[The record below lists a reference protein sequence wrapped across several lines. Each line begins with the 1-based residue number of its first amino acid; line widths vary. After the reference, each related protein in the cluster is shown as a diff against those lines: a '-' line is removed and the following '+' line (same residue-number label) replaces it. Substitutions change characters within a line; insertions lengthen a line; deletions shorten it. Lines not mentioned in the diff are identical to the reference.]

1 MKKMKL
7 LTPLFIILTYISFAQ
22 DLPTWSADVAHSNLG
37 FKVSHKAISNTIGD
51 FRDFDLV
58 VTTPNDNFEDAK
70 IKMVIETASI
80 NTANSSRDE
89 HLRSEDFFDAERY
102 PQIIFTSSSITAKN
116 DNTYDVKGT
125 LNMHGV
131 EKELIL
137 NMTHNGSTT
146 SRSGS
151 ELAGL
156 YFSTI
161 FKRSDFKIG
170 VDMPN
175 TVVADDILLNAEIEI
190 VKQ

>member
-22 DLPTWSADVAHSNLG
+22 DLPTWSADVAHSNMG

-116 DNTYDVKGT
+116 GNTYDVKGT

>member
-22 DLPTWSADVAHSNLG
+22 DLPTWSADVAHSNMG

-102 PQIIFTSSSITAKN
+102 PQIIFTSSSITTKN

>member
-22 DLPTWSADVAHSNLG
+22 DLPTWSADVAHSSMG

-58 VTTPNDNFEDAK
+58 VTTPNENFEDAK

-190 VKQ
+190 VKE

>member
-7 LTPLFIILTYISFAQ
+7 LTPLFIILTYISIAQ
-22 DLPTWSADVAHSNLG
+22 DLPTWSADVAHSNMG

>member
-7 LTPLFIILTYISFAQ
+7 LTPLFIILTYISIAQ
-22 DLPTWSADVAHSNLG
+22 DVPTWSADVAHSNMG

-70 IKMVIETASI
+70 IKMIIETASI

>member
-22 DLPTWSADVAHSNLG
+22 DLPTWSADVAHSNMG

-58 VTTPNDNFEDAK
+58 VTTPNENFEDAK

-190 VKQ
+190 VKE

>member
-22 DLPTWSADVAHSNLG
+22 DLPTWSADVAHSNMG

-70 IKMVIETASI
+70 IKMIIETASI

-137 NMTHNGSTT
+137 NMAHNGSTT

>member
-1 MKKMKL
+1 
-7 LTPLFIILTYISFAQ
+7 
-22 DLPTWSADVAHSNLG
+22 
-37 FKVSHKAISNTIGD
+37 
-51 FRDFDLV
+51 
-58 VTTPNDNFEDAK
+58 
-70 IKMVIETASI
+70 MVIETASI

-116 DNTYDVKGT
+116 DKTYDVKGT

>member
-1 MKKMKL
+1 MKL
-7 LTPLFIILTYISFAQ
+7 LTPLFIILTYISIAQ
-22 DLPTWSADVAHSNLG
+22 DLPTWSADVAHSNMG

-70 IKMVIETASI
+70 IKMIIETASI

-116 DNTYDVKGT
+116 DKTYDVKGT

>member
-102 PQIIFTSSSITAKN
+102 PQIIFTSSSITTKN

>member
-22 DLPTWSADVAHSNLG
+22 DLPTWSADVAHSNMG

-70 IKMVIETASI
+70 IKMIIETASI

>member
-22 DLPTWSADVAHSNLG
+22 DLPTWSADVAHSNMG

-102 PQIIFTSSSITAKN
+102 PKIIFTSSSITAKN
-116 DNTYDVKGT
+116 DNTYNVKGT